1 MFSGDYL
8 VHLQCSTYIFYNR
21 FTGKVEAIQYFPAV
35 PSTSMAEDQ
44 PVVQQNILTLSGE
57 ILPNAARMQPAQGEI
72 LSAIK

>member
-1 MFSGDYL
+1 
-8 VHLQCSTYIFYNR
+8 
-21 FTGKVEAIQYFPAV
+21 
-35 PSTSMAEDQ
+35 MAEDQ